1 VIKMFNPIKSIAVIL
16 VLSLGVLGV
25 FAQNEKQT
33 RSVASGEKIK
43 LKGVVVSKSG
53 EKAIV
58 RDANG
63 IDTNVMI
70 AADANVK
77 TKGTFGGDKVPA
89 DSIVRGLNLE
99 VEGTGDSAGNLVAKK
114 VRFNKNDLR
123 IAQSIESRVAP
134 AEDRISQAEQN
145 SERIS
150 GQIDELLAI
159 SNAARGGAK
168 SAQDS
173 ADAAIAGVNATN
185 TRISSID
192 DFEVQSSATVNFK
205 VGSSVLSDEGKTML
219 DQIAQS
225 ALALK
230 GYSIEVTGFADA
242 SGDLK
247 KNKALSQK
255 RAQSV
260 IEYLV
265 EIHNIPLRRV
275 GNSYGFGEG
284 QALADNT
291 TREGRTQN
299 RRVEVKL
306 LVSRGLNTN
315 VEVKKADDQ

>member
-1 VIKMFNPIKSIAVIL
+1 MFNPIRSIAVVL
-16 VLSLGVLGV
+16 VLSLGVVGV
-25 FAQNEKQT
+25 FAQAEKQT

-89 DSIVRGLNLE
+89 DNIVRGLNLE

-114 VRFNKNDLR
+114 VRFNKSDLR

-134 AEDRISQAEQN
+134 AEERISQAEQN

-168 SAQDS
+168 AAQDS

-205 VGSSVLSDEGKTML
+205 VGSSVLSEEGKTML

-247 KNKALSQK
+247 KNKALSQR

-284 QALADNT
+284 QALADNS